1 MFYDAIDFLFIIFF
15 LIIFFIG
22 ITLFIVCVLYT
33 LWTFLIIIISSK
45 LVKILSGIFLIG
57 IICILTLSTTC
68 YSEHMIDTTVWDTI
82 KYQPVIDS
90 TEIIYNDSIILNN
103 LTK

>member
-68 YSEHMIDTTVWDTI
+68 SSEHMIDTTVWDTI